1 MAGSSGCGVVCG
13 DGFGYDYFLFGGGR
27 VGLLIH
33 EKFKIIVEVLLSIN
47 GRKRKC
53 STQRREP
60 VSKLNY

>member
-1 MAGSSGCGVVCG
+1 MAGSSGCGVVWG
-13 DGFGYDYFLFGGGR
+13 DGFGYDDFLFRGGG

-47 GRKRKC
+47 GHAGERVC
-53 STQRREP
+53 TERES